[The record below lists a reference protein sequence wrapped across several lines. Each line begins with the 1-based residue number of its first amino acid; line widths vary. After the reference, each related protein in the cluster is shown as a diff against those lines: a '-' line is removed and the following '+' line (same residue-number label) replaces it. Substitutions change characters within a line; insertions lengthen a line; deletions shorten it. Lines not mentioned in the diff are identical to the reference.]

1 MTPPGRCGTL
11 PPVARILVVDD
22 EEDLRA
28 FCEGALAP
36 AGHEITT
43 AGDGVE
49 ALEALARRRYD
60 LVLTDLRMPRLDGEA
75 LLRRVRTAHPDAAV
89 MVLTAHG
96 TVPKAV
102 EAMRLGVSDF
112 LEKPVESP
120 AALREAVA
128 RALGRDRVAAT
139 AGSDGPALTF
149 GARAMVPVEAALR
162 RVAPTDATVLLQGE
176 SGVGKEV
183 AARAVHRWSRRA
195 GKPFAAINC
204 AVLSE
209 SLLESELFGHER
221 GAFTGAVA
229 QRVGHLESAAG
240 GTFFLDEV
248 GELAP
253 SLQAK
258 LLRVLQEREFTRV
271 GGTRTLV
278 ADVRWVAATN
288 RDLARAVADGRF
300 RDDLYHR
307 LSVFPVRIPPLRE
320 RPEDI
325 VPLARALVQGLRTR
339 LGRPGLRLSDEGAAS
354 LASRPFP
361 GNVRELSNTLE
372 RAAILSDGDVIVLD
386 GDGYDGDV
394 HETHLGARL
403 SAPTLEQA
411 ESEAIRWALERHE
424 GNRRRAAEHLGMGL
438 RTLYEKLKR
447 YGLS

>member
-1 MTPPGRCGTL
+1 VTPSGRCGTL
-11 PPVARILVVDD
+11 RRVARILVVDD

-28 FCEGALAP
+28 FCEAALATV
-36 AGHEITT
+36 GHEVTT
-43 AGDGVE
+43 AADGVE

-60 LVLTDLRMPRLDGEA
+60 LVLTDLRMPRLDGEG
-75 LLRRVRTAHPDAAV
+75 LLRRVRAAHPDAAV
-89 MVLTAHG
+89 IVLTAYG
-96 TVPKAV
+96 SVPKAV
-102 EAMRLGVSDF
+102 EAMRLGVRDF

-120 AALREAVA
+120 TALREAVA
-128 RALGRDRVAAT
+128 RALGHDRLAT
-139 AGSDGPALTF
+139 LGGADGPALTF

-195 GKPFAAINC
+195 ARPFAAINC
-204 AVLSE
+204 AALSE

-221 GAFTGAVA
+221 GAFTGAVT
-229 QRVGHLESAAG
+229 QRVGHIESAAG

-258 LLRVLQEREFTRV
+258 LLRVIQEREFTRV
-271 GGTRTLV
+271 GGSRTV
-278 ADVRWVAATN
+278 TADVRWVAATN
-288 RDLARAVADGRF
+288 RDLLRAVAEGRF

-307 LSVFPVRIPPLRE
+307 LSVFPVRVPPLRE

-325 VPLARALVQGLRTR
+325 APLARALVVGLRAR
-339 LGRPGLRLSDEGAAS
+339 LGRPGLRLSDGAAEA
-354 LASRPFP
+354 LAAMPFP

-372 RAAILSDGDVIVLD
+372 RAAILSDGDVIELQAAPPPAAFD
-386 GDGYDGDV
+386 EGP
-394 HETHLGARL
+394 RL
-403 SAPTLEQA
+403 SAPTLEEA
-411 ESEAIRWALERHE
+411 EAEAIRRALERHE

-447 YGLS
+447 YNLT

>member
-1 MTPPGRCGTL
+1 M
-11 PPVARILVVDD
+11 VDD

-28 FCEGALAP
+28 FCEAALATV
-36 AGHEITT
+36 GHEVAT

-49 ALEALARRRYD
+49 ALEALARRRFD

-75 LLRRVRTAHPDAAV
+75 LLRRVRATHPDAAV
-89 MVLTAHG
+89 IVLTAYG
-96 TVPKAV
+96 SVTKAV
-102 EAMRLGVSDF
+102 ESMRLGVSDF

-128 RALGRDRVAAT
+128 RALGRDRLAT
-139 AGSDGPALTF
+139 VGGADGPALTF

-183 AARAVHRWSRRA
+183 AARAVHRWSRR
-195 GKPFAAINC
+195 GHKPFVAINC
-204 AVLSE
+204 AALSE
-209 SLLESELFGHER
+209 ALLESELFGHER
-221 GAFTGAVA
+221 GAFTGAVT
-229 QRVGHLESAAG
+229 QRAGHIESAAG

-271 GGTRTLV
+271 GGTRAIA

-288 RDLARAVADGRF
+288 RDLARAVAEGRF

-320 RPEDI
+320 RPEDV
-325 VPLARALVQGLRTR
+325 VPLARALLGGLRVR
-339 LGRPGLRLSDEGAAS
+339 LGRPGLQLSDATAAA
-354 LASRPFP
+354 LATMPFP

-372 RAAILSDGDVIVLD
+372 RAAILGDGDVIELD
-386 GDGYDGDV
+386 APAGPSAPGS
-394 HETHLGARL
+394 RL

-411 ESEAIRWALERHE
+411 EAEAIRRALERHD
-424 GNRRRAAEHLGMGL
+424 GNRKRAAEHLGMGL

-447 YGLS
+447 YGLT

>member
-1 MTPPGRCGTL
+1 MTPRARCGTL
-11 PPVARILVVDD
+11 RRVARILVVDD

-28 FCEGALAP
+28 FCEAALATV
-36 AGHEITT
+36 GHEVTT

-49 ALEALARRRYD
+49 ALAALAQRRYD

-75 LLRRVRTAHPDAAV
+75 LLRQVRAAHPDAAV
-89 MVLTAHG
+89 IVLTAYG
-96 TVPKAV
+96 TVAKAV
-102 EAMRLGVSDF
+102 ESMRLGVSDF

-120 AALREAVA
+120 TALREAVA
-128 RALGRDRVAAT
+128 RALGRDRLAPGVGA
-139 AGSDGPALTF
+139 DGPALTF

-183 AARAVHRWSRRA
+183 AARALHRWSRRA
-195 GKPFAAINC
+195 GKAFAAINC

-229 QRVGHLESAAG
+229 QRAGHIESAAG

-258 LLRVLQEREFTRV
+258 LLRVIQEREFTRV
-271 GGTRTLV
+271 GGTRTLT

-288 RDLARAVADGRF
+288 RDLPRAVAEGRF
-300 RDDLYHR
+300 RADLYHR
-307 LSVFPVRIPPLRE
+307 LSVFPIRIPPLRE

-325 VPLARALVQGLRTR
+325 LPLARALVLGLRAR
-339 LGRPGLRLSDEGAAS
+339 LGRPGLRLSESAAEA
-354 LASRPFP
+354 LRALPFP

-372 RAAILSDGDVIVLD
+372 RAAILSDGDLIELD
-386 GDGYDGDV
+386 GAAPPGLA
-394 HETHLGARL
+394 EPGARL
-403 SAPTLEQA
+403 SSPTLEQA
-411 ESEAIRWALERHE
+411 ESEAIRRALERHD

-447 YGLS
+447 YGLT